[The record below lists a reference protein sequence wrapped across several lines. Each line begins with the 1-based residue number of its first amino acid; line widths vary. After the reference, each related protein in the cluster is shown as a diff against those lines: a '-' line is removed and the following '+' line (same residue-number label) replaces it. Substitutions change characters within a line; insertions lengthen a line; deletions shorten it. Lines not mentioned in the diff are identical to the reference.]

1 MFRVSVL
8 SGHARAATNSP
19 ESAMLVFLQK
29 WRALAIGGLLLATVF
44 NASADLVIVLPAMGD
59 LQNSAVFSLGGG
71 IRGDQL
77 SGGAYIGGD
86 VRVAGNGNIV
96 LRSNAIIDGDLYYRS
111 NGTFRM
117 LDNAQV
123 TGAVHN
129 DQDAQLDNGVTE
141 AINASNDAFALAP
154 NRPYS
159 NINLLNGRHNITV
172 TGAPGETVVLTL
184 RNFRLANN
192 AVFTL
197 QGTATTTF
205 IINVS
210 GQFSLSGHARIVL
223 SGGVQW
229 NNVLFNVRGTSG
241 AVSISG
247 HASLQGILMANQR
260 AVTLGGHAEV
270 IGEIIAKRV
279 DLNDA
284 SRVTHPPITSP

>member
-1 MFRVSVL
+1 
-8 SGHARAATNSP
+8 
-19 ESAMLVFLQK
+19 MLVFLQK
-29 WRALAIGGLLLATVF
+29 LQSLAIVGLLLATVS

-71 IRGDQL
+71 VRGDQL
-77 SGGAYIGGD
+77 SHANIEGD
-86 VRVAGNGNIV
+86 VRVAGNGDITLSGNTV
-96 LRSNAIIDGDLYYRS
+96 IDGDLYHRS
-111 NGTFRM
+111 NGTVTMSR
-117 LDNAQV
+117 NAKV
-123 TGAVHN
+123 TGAVYN
-129 DQDAQLDNGVTE
+129 NADSELDNGVTE
-141 AINASNDAFALAP
+141 AISASNDAFALAP

-197 QGTATTTF
+197 QATATTTF

-279 DLNDA
+279 DLSGA